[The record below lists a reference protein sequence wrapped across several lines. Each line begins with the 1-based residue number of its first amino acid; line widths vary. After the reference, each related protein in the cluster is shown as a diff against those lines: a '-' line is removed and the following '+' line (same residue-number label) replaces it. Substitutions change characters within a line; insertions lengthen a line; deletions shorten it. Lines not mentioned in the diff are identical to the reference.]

1 MHIERKD
8 TEGEATFIVMEEM
21 TAQNVSGLT
30 DELSHF
36 VKSDSRDAVID
47 LSYVR
52 KIDSMAIA
60 ALIRFKNMMTEEG
73 RRMHLANPSDNI
85 LRVLDISG
93 LDKFLLE

>member
-8 TEGEATFIVMEEM
+8 AEGECTFIIMEEM
-21 TAQNVSGLT
+21 TAQNVTGLS
-30 DELSHF
+30 DELTHF
-36 VKSDSRDAVID
+36 VKTDTRDANID

-73 RRMHLANPSDNI
+73 RKMHLVNPNDNI